1 MELRT
6 TFAINGDKN
15 KNLNFEES
23 LAANYIQIK
32 RRVKNNEKLTRFTEI
47 FWPFI
52 LIQSNPSFHVMI
64 DEVGLSDFNLK
75 INNAPRIAQ
84 VGHVLRDPNLGTI
97 EKMEIAKEVIEFKKR
112 LNVDQL
118 DESQLLDDEYITKKI
133 NGLVPPELL
142 VGFSK
147 IIRNTDKFKPTEFSI
162 LDSLYNFDDS
172 INFAQNWMKT
182 LSEVSGNKMRWKTLK
197 SNISEPF
204 DAWITE
210 SIVKEKDTKA
220 IFKSELNRAD
230 EIDENFI
237 NNKLNL
243 EKDNVDQWVLKEQKD
258 IITKV
263 GKMFVGI
270 DLIFEDLRKRNNYF
284 LQIDSLKTKMVGE
297 VVMQGFQ
304 HISYIRDSIN
314 KSENLLQEVSNKM
327 NLIRKNIE
335 NLNISAD
342 SKITNKSQELTDQKS
357 IQEEQIRQ
365 LNKNHEGKIKEIQ
378 NFKNKI
384 TDLYNAINLIIENK
398 LKLCN
403 QDEEMIRKWEI
414 FDDESNIHNPT
425 IRIFIPVGIGII
437 EDEDEDER
445 IEFIF
450 PSIFS
455 GKTLTRTPISPEF
468 LNFEQEITQILD
480 RDMKLRSN
488 FEYTIENSNN
498 YDDLIQKGLTKL
510 KKIGL
515 IED

>member
-1 MELRT
+1 MSLRT
-6 TFAINGDKN
+6 PFAINGDTN
-15 KNLNFEES
+15 ENLNFEES

-47 FWPFI
+47 FWPYIFI
-52 LIQSNPSFHVMI
+52 QGNPSYHIMI
-64 DEVGLSDFNLK
+64 DEVGLSDFDLK
-75 INNAPRIAQ
+75 INNAPRTAQ
-84 VGHVLRDPNLGTI
+84 VGHVLRDQNLGTI
-97 EKMEIAKEVIEFKKR
+97 EKMEMAKEIINFKKR

-118 DESQLLDDEYITKKI
+118 AETLQLDDEFITRKI

-142 VGFSK
+142 EGFSK
-147 IIRNTDKFKPTEFSI
+147 IIKKPENFKPTEFSI

-172 INFAQNWMKT
+172 INSAQDWMKT
-182 LSEVSGNKMRWKTLK
+182 LNEVTGNKMRWNTLK

-204 DAWITE
+204 NNWITE
-210 SIVKEKDTKA
+210 YIVKEKDAKA
-220 IFKSELNRAD
+220 LYKSELNRVND
-230 EIDENFI
+230 IDESFI
-237 NNKLNL
+237 SKKMNL
-243 EKDNVDQWVLKEQKD
+243 EKDNVDQWVLMEQKD

-304 HISYIRDSIN
+304 HISYIRDSIE
-314 KSENLLQEVSNKM
+314 KSEQYLQDISIKM
-327 NLIRKNIE
+327 NVIRKNIE
-335 NLNISAD
+335 NLNISAE
-342 SKITNKSQELTDQKS
+342 SKITHKSQELTDQKS

-365 LNKNHEGKIKEIQ
+365 ISKNHEKKIKEIQ

-384 TDLYNAINLIIENK
+384 TDLYNAINQIIEKK
-398 LKLCN
+398 LKLC
-403 QDEEMIRKWEI
+403 DEDEKKIRKWEI

-425 IRIFIPVGIGII
+425 IRFFVPVGIGII
-437 EDEDEDER
+437 ENEDEDER

-450 PSIFS
+450 PSIYS
-455 GKTLTRTPISPEF
+455 GKTLTRTPLSSEF
-468 LNFEQEITQILD
+468 LKFEQEITQILD

-488 FEYTIENSNN
+488 FEYTIENSIN

-510 KKIGL
+510 KKSGL
-515 IED
+515 IE